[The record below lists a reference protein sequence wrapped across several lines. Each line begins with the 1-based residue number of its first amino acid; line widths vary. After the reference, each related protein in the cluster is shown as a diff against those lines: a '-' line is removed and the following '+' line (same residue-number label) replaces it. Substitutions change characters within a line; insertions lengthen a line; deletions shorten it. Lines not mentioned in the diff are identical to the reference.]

1 MDSDGKL
8 PNYEDR
14 LTDPA
19 HLRRIAQIAHKQT
32 RGTTV
37 DWQDALQSAQCKLIA
52 AIRAGKFTRGTEL
65 DFDRWALTVAKFEII
80 DLVRKSKSKCREW
93 DSIDRPSTANLTI
106 LDTLADPH
114 DVFDAIAEADLILR
128 VNTAITTIDNRYP
141 NRSYSYLW
149 LGKVNEKKQTEI
161 ARELGLTQS
170 AVSRRWREL
179 FALLAIE
186 LGLDASPAQA
196 RTRSEQ
202 EW

>member
-1 MDSDGKL
+1 MDLDGKS
-8 PNYEDR
+8 PKYEDR

-19 HLRRIAQIAHKQT
+19 HLRRITQIAHKQT

-37 DWQDALQSAQCKLIA
+37 DWQDALQSAQCKLVK
-52 AIRAGKFTRGTEL
+52 AIRAGKFAHGTEL

-80 DLVRKSKSKCREW
+80 DLVRKSKCREW
-93 DSIDRPSTANLTI
+93 DSIDRPLAENL
-106 LDTLADPH
+106 
-114 DVFDAIAEADLILR
+114 
-128 VNTAITTIDNRYP
+128 NTTIAALDKRYP
-141 NRSYSYLW
+141 NRSYYYLW

-170 AVSRRWREL
+170 AVSKRWREL

-186 LGLDASPAQA
+186 LGLDSSPAKG
-196 RTRSEQ
+196 RTRSDR